1 MPEKDRN
8 LSSRNQLLA
17 RMRSSYGGRIA
28 EHMFC
33 GDMYNGT
40 AGDIRMATNIARAMV
55 TQYGMSDKL
64 GFQFVGEDE
73 QRQTW
78 ERGDTMSNETAL
90 LIDQEVK
97 ELIDRTYNDATQII
111 EEHKE
116 QLEAL
121 AQALLKYETLTFEE
135 VEKLMNGDDLDKPTV
150 SDLLQAE
157 QDKADKADKASDG
170 NADLGDDTPDS
181 PGIPSPA

>member
-1 MPEKDRN
+1 
-8 LSSRNQLLA
+8 
-17 RMRSSYGGRIA
+17 
-28 EHMFC
+28 
-33 GDMYNGT
+33 
-40 AGDIRMATNIARAMV
+40 MV

-116 QLEAL
+116 AREGVL
-121 AQALLKYETLTFEE
+121 ACA
-135 VEKLMNGDDLDKPTV
+135 PR
-150 SDLLQAE
+150 A
-157 QDKADKADKASDG
+157 A
-170 NADLGDDTPDS
+170 
-181 PGIPSPA
+181 